1 MSDPID
7 GEPEAMVSFELEGV
21 QTGLV
26 IYEYEDMVLIGFA
39 SSSTPNG
46 IGITRVFLLDTSVRG
61 NFNELPV
68 DQHILSAKPDAGGGL
83 QLLVMP

>member
-1 MSDPID
+1 
-7 GEPEAMVSFELEGV
+7 
-21 QTGLV
+21 
-26 IYEYEDMVLIGFA
+26 MVLIGFA
-39 SSSTPNG
+39 SSSPPNS

-68 DQHILSAKPDAGGGL
+68 EQHIPSAKFDVGGGL